1 MFRIDFPGGADSKE
15 SAFSAG
21 DLGSIPELGRF
32 PWRRAWKPAP
42 VFLPG
47 QSPWTEEPGGQ
58 QSMGSQRVRHDC
70 VTKHSTAHGTF

>member
-21 DLGSIPELGRF
+21 DLGSVPELGRF
-32 PWRRAWKPAP
+32 PWSREWLPSA

-47 QSPWTEEPGGQ
+47 HFHGPRSPAGFSLWWSKKLGPN
-58 QSMGSQRVRHDC
+58 
-70 VTKHSTAHGTF
+70 